1 VKLWSLV
8 VLYIIRPGLWLL
20 FRLLYGIEF
29 HGLENLPARGA
40 VIITP
45 NHITYFDPFLAGLP
59 FRRRVFFMTWS
70 RIFSIPVISGCARAL
85 GAFPVNAEASDRQAI
100 KTTQNYLRQ
109 GSPVMIFPEG
119 ARSRQGILAPFK
131 GGAFR
136 LAARENIPVMPV
148 TINGVQDIWPPTR
161 RWPRLHGKVVIYY
174 HPVIYPAAATAA
186 EVRSE
191 TERLL
196 RQTRAQII
204 SKLDPALVPPW
215 EQAYRDP
222 ASR

>member
-45 NHITYFDPFLAGLP
+45 NHITYFDPFLAG
-59 FRRRVFFMTWS
+59 
-70 RIFSIPVISGCARAL
+70 IPVISGCARAL